1 MLSAGVASAF
11 IDPLCRATP
20 KDTCAGKQRLLRSNS
35 MGVTTQLSPNAVLE
49 ELGCSESIPA
59 FGGCS
64 RPGEC
69 ERGVQHGTSVLY
81 F

>member
-1 MLSAGVASAF
+1 
-11 IDPLCRATP
+11 
-20 KDTCAGKQRLLRSNS
+20 